1 MPYTYIMFGIL
12 IIFPVLLIA
21 FAAPFMVLVML
32 GFSIIKNKRVGAF
45 NVLLKSFIRSIYCTV
60 AFCALALY
68 GEGSS
73 EQMLDMITGL
83 TVFAAS
89 FTLCSLWLWVTVG
102 LKQPEQGQI

>member
-1 MPYTYIMFGIL
+1 MPYTNIMYGIL
-12 IIFPVLLIA
+12 IIIPVLLVA

-32 GFSIIKNKRVGAF
+32 GFALLKNKRVGAF

-68 GEGSS
+68 GAGSS
-73 EQMLDMITGL
+73 EQMLDAITVL

-89 FTLCSLWLWVTVG
+89 FTLCSVWLLLTVG
-102 LKQPEQGQI
+102 LKQPEQV